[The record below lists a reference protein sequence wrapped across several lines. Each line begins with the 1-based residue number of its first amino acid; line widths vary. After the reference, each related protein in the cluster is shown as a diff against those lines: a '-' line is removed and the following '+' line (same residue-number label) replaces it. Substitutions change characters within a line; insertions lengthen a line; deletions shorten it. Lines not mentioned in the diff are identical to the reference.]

1 MANEYANFGGQM
13 CTTLLTMFSFFF
25 FFLERENREIF
36 IYFRRIHRCRVGG
49 EAMKFENRWTRN
61 DGHIYDLCV
70 SLGGRIGRASYCTNR
85 PPYHLA
91 VYCTLL
97 YTVCYPLLERIYV
110 AFRGDEWINPR
121 EFRIINR
128 NLISYIEIVYLYLG
142 CYLSCCFV

>member
-1 MANEYANFGGQM
+1 MYDTFDDV
-13 CTTLLTMFSFFF
+13 FFFF

-70 SLGGRIGRASYCTNR
+70 SLGGELDGPVIVPTD
-85 PPYHLA
+85 HLA

-110 AFRGDEWINPR
+110 AFRGDE
-121 EFRIINR
+121 
-128 NLISYIEIVYLYLG
+128 
-142 CYLSCCFV
+142 

>member
-1 MANEYANFGGQM
+1 MANGYANFGGQM

-25 FFLERENREIF
+25 FFWNAKIVKFLYIFGEYIVVESGERRWNLKIDGHETMGTFMICVF
-36 IYFRRIHRCRVGG
+36 LWGG
-49 EAMKFENRWTRN
+49 EL
-61 DGHIYDLCV
+61 DGPVIVPTD
-70 SLGGRIGRASYCTNR
+70 
-85 PPYHLA
+85 HLA

-128 NLISYIEIVYLYLG
+128 NLISYIEIVYSYLG